1 MALSD
6 SRPDRRLAAPSR
18 PLPSSRTGLPRL
30 RGPLSRRAVPTYP
43 GGPVQ
48 VHLSA
53 ASPDRAAFPV
63 IWPGRRPQLPF
74 RGLLRLHTRYRP
86 SIRSPA
92 PGEVGRRASTR
103 PVAQPH
109 RLPATG
115 PTDHCP
121 GGTCTHKETAPFGA
135 HQMTQMDKWDGRRSG
150 SSLRFVIAGLDPAM
164 TILHQYESELGYPQ
178 MIGKMSSVKMP
189 SLTYPS
195 VSSVDNFSSC
205 PSPQSAN
212 STCPAHAISTNTTT

>member
-92 PGEVGRRASTR
+92 PGEVCRRASTR

-121 GGTCTHKETAPFGA
+121 GGTCTHKETAPFEA
-135 HQMTQMDKWDGRRSG
+135 HQMTVESRRG
-150 SSLRFVIAGLDPAM
+150 A
-164 TILHQYESELGYPQ
+164 
-178 MIGKMSSVKMP
+178 
-189 SLTYPS
+189 
-195 VSSVDNFSSC
+195 VSHSDLF
-205 PSPQSAN
+205 PL
-212 STCPAHAISTNTTT
+212 PAHQTGRAVFPHPAFRLASW